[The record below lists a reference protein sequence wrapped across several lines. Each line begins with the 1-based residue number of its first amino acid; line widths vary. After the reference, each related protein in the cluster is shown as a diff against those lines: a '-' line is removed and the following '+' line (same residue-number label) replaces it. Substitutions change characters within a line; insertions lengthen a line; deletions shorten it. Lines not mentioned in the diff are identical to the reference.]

1 MLEIYFCLKTQEKSL
16 KEDGII
22 HIVNNECF
30 IDSQGP
36 YPKTLKEGTFPTVAI
51 PTLYICI

>member
-22 HIVNNECF
+22 HIVDNECF

-36 YPKTLKEGTFPTVAI
+36 YPKMLKEGTFPTVAI

>member
-1 MLEIYFCLKTQEKSL
+1 MYFCLKTQEKSW
-16 KEDGII
+16 KEDGIS

-51 PTLYICI
+51 STLYTCI